1 MPTIRPAAPRD
12 RQCLIEMRTALQDH
26 AEASNPHIWRLTQS
40 GRARIPEQIDEML
53 NNPDTHT
60 LIAEH
65 EGTPI
70 GFIHGRV
77 TYRQE
82 YTPTAVG
89 FIDLI
94 YVEEN
99 QRRKGIGTVLVGHLT
114 ARLKAQGAE
123 EANLGYIASNTQ
135 AERFWNSLGLIP
147 VRITANT
154 PLRDLENRLAQQQT

>member
-1 MPTIRPAAPRD
+1 MPTIRPATPRD
-12 RQCLIEMRTALQDH
+12 RQRLTEMRTALQDH

-53 NNPDTHT
+53 SNPDAHT

-77 TYRQE
+77 THRQE

-89 FIDLI
+89 FIALI

-99 QRRKGIGTVLVGHLT
+99 QRRKGTGTALVRHLT
-114 ARLKAQGAE
+114 ARFKAQGAE
-123 EANLGYIASNTQ
+123 EVNLGYITGNTQ
-135 AERFWNSLGLIP
+135 AERFWNSLGLTS

-154 PLRDLENRLAQQQT
+154 PLKDLENRLAQKNR

>member
-1 MPTIRPAAPRD
+1 MPTIRPATPRD
-12 RQCLIEMRTALQDH
+12 RQRLTEMRTALQDH
-26 AEASNPHIWRLTQS
+26 AEASNPHIWRLTQC

-53 NNPDTHT
+53 SDPDAHT

-70 GFIHGRV
+70 GFIHGHV
-77 TYRQE
+77 TRRKE

-89 FIDLI
+89 FITLI

-99 QRRKGIGTVLVGHLT
+99 QRRRGTGTALVRHLT

-123 EANLGYIASNTQ
+123 EANLGYIAGNTQ
-135 AERFWNSLGLIP
+135 AERFWNSLGLTP

-154 PLRDLENRLAQQQT
+154 PLRDLENRVAQQQT